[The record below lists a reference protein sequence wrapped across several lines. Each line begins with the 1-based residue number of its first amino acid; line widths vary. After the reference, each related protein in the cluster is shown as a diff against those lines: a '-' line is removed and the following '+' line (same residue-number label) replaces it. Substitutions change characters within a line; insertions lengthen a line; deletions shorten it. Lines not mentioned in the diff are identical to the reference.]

1 MDLLIVESPTKAK
14 KIKSI
19 LGTGYAVSASF
30 GHIRDL
36 PTHAMGIEHGSW
48 KIKYELTDKGKKAYS
63 ELKKL
68 AANANKIYLA
78 TDPDREGE
86 AIAWHLA
93 VMLKIPLD
101 KALRV
106 KYNEITKS
114 AILKALSSATSID
127 MNLVRAQEARRALD
141 RLVGYT
147 VSPTLSRSVGEKLSA
162 GRVQSVAVRL
172 IVDRYNENQTFV
184 SVDYY
189 GAELIFDGFKADWDS
204 KPYLKS
210 GESYNFDRSL
220 AEQAAAV
227 DRVTVTEIISKT
239 RTKKQSPPFT
249 TSTLQQTASKQLGF
263 SIEDTMKLAQE
274 LFENSCITYHRT
286 DSVILADEAVT
297 EIRQFAETKS
307 LPIPSEPNSFEGKA
321 KNAQEAHEAIR
332 PTHIE
337 DESVSGVSEAAQKLY
352 ELIYKRTLASQLS
365 PAKFKDTTARLKS
378 DDGRFEYVAKGS
390 VILDKG
396 YLIYSGTSDEAVLP
410 LLTEN
415 SLLDVIEGKVKD
427 QKTKPPSL
435 FNESSLIKELERLG
449 IGRPSTWASIMKNI
463 KARGY
468 ISTGKGKSIV
478 PTDIGQRLRKALD
491 GFGFLEYSFTADI
504 EDQMDEISNGQDSYS
519 ACVDR
524 VFTDVFADIRDQLG
538 FEGAPEDF
546 FLPSSQRD
554 YPASE
559 KQIAAAKKIAEA
571 IDASMDGVDL
581 KSGRAVSEF
590 LEKHYDRYKMS
601 FKPSEKQIEYARGI
615 AEKLGIEVPSEA
627 LSSAV
632 KLSSFIDK
640 NRKQAMATTPPSE
653 NQIQFAEQLA
663 DKTGAT
669 LPDDYKTNLMSCK
682 EFIDKN
688 YSKSGKRKKST
699 KKTK

>member
-19 LGTGYAVSASF
+19 LGNGYAVSASF

-36 PTHAMGIEHGSW
+36 PTNAMGIEHGTW

-68 AANANKIYLA
+68 ANNANKVYLA

-114 AILKALSSATSID
+114 AILKALSNSTRID

-147 VSPTLSRSVGEKLSA
+147 VSPTLSRSVGERLSA

-172 IVDRYNENQTFV
+172 IVDRYNENQSFV

-189 GAELIFDGFKADWDS
+189 GAELVFDGFKADWDS

-210 GESYNFDRSL
+210 GESYNFDRAL
-220 AEQAAAV
+220 AEEAAAV
-227 DRVTVTEIISKT
+227 DRVSVTEIISKT
-239 RTKKQSPPFT
+239 RTKKPSPPFT

-286 DSVILADEAVT
+286 DSVVLADEAVT
-297 EIRQFAETKS
+297 EIRQFAETKG
-307 LPIPSEPNSFEGKA
+307 LPIPSKPNSFEGKA

-332 PTHIE
+332 PTHIG
-337 DESVSGVSEAAQKLY
+337 DETVSGVSDAAKRLY

-365 PAKFKDTTARLKS
+365 PAEFKDTTARLQS
-378 DDGRFEYVAKGS
+378 DDGRFEYLAKGS
-390 VILDKG
+390 VILNQG
-396 YLIYSGTSDEAVLP
+396 YLIYSGASEETVLP
-410 LLTEN
+410 PLTEN
-415 SLLDVIEGKVKD
+415 EFLNVLEGSVKD
-427 QKTKPPSL
+427 QKTKPPAL

-468 ISTGKGKSIV
+468 IASGKGKSIV
-478 PTDIGQRLRKALD
+478 PTDTGQRLRKALD

-504 EDQMDEISNGQDSYS
+504 EDQMDEISNGQDNYS
-519 ACVDR
+519 DCVDR
-524 VFTDVFADIRDQLG
+524 VFKDVFADIRDQLG

-546 FLPSSQRD
+546 FVPASQRD
-554 YPASE
+554 YQASD
-559 KQIAAAKKIAEA
+559 KQTAAAKKIAEA
-571 IDASMDGVDL
+571 VGVTLDGVDL

-590 LEKHYDRYKMS
+590 LEKHYNQYKMS

-615 AEKLGIEVPSEA
+615 AEKVGIELPNDA
-627 LSSAV
+627 LTSAV

-640 NRKQAMATTPPSE
+640 NREKAMASSPPSKK
-653 NQIQFAEQLA
+653 QIEFAEQLA
-663 DKTGAT
+663 DRTGAT

-682 EFIDKN
+682 RFIDKN
-688 YSKSGKRKKST
+688 YSKSGKRKKTS
-699 KKTK
+699 KKTG